1 MYYKTPKK
9 AESFF
14 RPVTKAK
21 KANGGVAQQTPKA

>member
-21 KANGGVAQQTPKA
+21 KANGGAAQQTPKA